1 MADHVVLVDQMD
13 RELGTMEKLQAHK
26 EGRLHRAFSIFIFN
40 SAGEMLIHQRAK
52 NKYHTGMLW
61 SNACC
66 SHPLPGEEIT
76 SALRRKLAQE
86 MGFACDLSHAF
97 SFTYRAELDN
107 GLTEYELD
115 HVYTGYFDGNPNPN
129 PDEVCDW
136 RFIGMNE
143 LKQDVLKRP
152 TAYTPWFRMLLDRVT
167 DHLGI

>member
-1 MADHVVLVDQMD
+1 MAEHVVLVDLMD

-40 SAGEMLIHQRAK
+40 SAGEMLIHRRAK

-107 GLTEYELD
+107 GLTEHELD
-115 HVYTGYFDGNPNPN
+115 HVYTGYFDGTPSPNPE
-129 PDEVCDW
+129 EVCDW
-136 RFIGMNE
+136 RFIPMKE
-143 LKQDVLKRP
+143 LKADVHNRP
-152 TAYTPWFRMLLDRVT
+152 SAYTPWFRMLLDRVAV
-167 DHLGI
+167 HMNQ